1 MVFALKVRRDR
12 APVKSTCATL
22 AARAVLMAMVACGG
36 ACVGFG
42 VVCFCVCVEIH
53 ALGRDAS
60 QTGGARA
67 RLRPHTRI
75 IHARIVE
82 APATPREPMA
92 NVAMDARARGLA
104 RAFRDEVSTMRACVT
119 RREVWDE
126 YDNKIFTITHLS
138 R

>member
-1 MVFALKVRRDR
+1 VERALVLVLFVFVCVLRYTHSVVTRHK
-12 APVKSTCATL
+12 L
-22 AARAVLMAMVACGG
+22 AARARVNTL
-36 ACVGFG
+36 
-42 VVCFCVCVEIH
+42 
-53 ALGRDAS
+53 
-60 QTGGARA
+60 
-67 RLRPHTRI
+67 I

>member
-1 MVFALKVRRDR
+1 VVFALKVRRDR

-42 VVCFCVCVEIH
+42 VVCFFVCVEIH

-67 RLRPHTRI
+67 RPHTNNPRTYSGGASDTTRTNGQCGDGC
-75 IHARIVE
+75 ARSGFSESVS
-82 APATPREPMA
+82 RRS
-92 NVAMDARARGLA
+92 VDDARV
-104 RAFRDEVSTMRACVT
+104 RDAA
-119 RREVWDE
+119 
-126 YDNKIFTITHLS
+126 
-138 R
+138 

>member
-60 QTGGARA
+60 QTGAGGARVY
-67 RLRPHTRI
+67 HTLI
-75 IHARIVE
+75 IHPRTYSGGASDTTRTNGQCGDGCARSGFSESVS
-82 APATPREPMA
+82 RRS
-92 NVAMDARARGLA
+92 VDDARV
-104 RAFRDEVSTMRACVT
+104 RDAA
-119 RREVWDE
+119 
-126 YDNKIFTITHLS
+126 
-138 R
+138 